1 MPRPLYN
8 TTQLPKQL
16 RDELGLSDLAD
27 LPRGKGTGDRLR
39 NGYVSRKERRKAER
53 VNVKR
58 AQRAQRAQR
67 GNGGRGGVVDG
78 GDVRNTVSAGEQKQ
92 RPTAKLKVGSAPKSK
107 PILKKREQIV
117 NVFEKGESEEEN
129 EGGFTDLL
137 NEEEEEEGEDGDDP
151 DEEEMSSGDEQFTTQ
166 PKLSQAVKDK
176 LAEDDAEISALEK
189 KLGIKGKKGK
199 LPQSFYDEGLADILG
214 DLAGAGSDGED
225 ESRKRKREEDEWLQR
240 KRMKAQ
246 AAARKNKSM
255 GVESGSEREG
265 SEESDESGE
274 EDEFDGFDDDD
285 GGGGGDGNN
294 ISNDSGQDDE
304 DTAQK
309 PKKRENPYLPPVS
322 TPTAPPKYIPPSLRN
337 QPPNESES
345 LTLLR
350 RQAQGHLNKLS
361 EANLLSI
368 LREIEK
374 LYQDYPRR
382 NVTSTLIE
390 LLMGLVYDR
399 SVLQD
404 TFIILHAGFIAAVYK
419 VMGMD
424 FGAELVEAVVRRFD
438 GDYEVAR
445 MKGREEK
452 ESDGGGSNNK
462 EMLNAISLLSHL
474 YNFHVIGCSLI
485 FDYIRLFLTDIT
497 ELNTELLLR
506 IIKNSGPQLRA
517 DSPSTLKDIILLLQP
532 TFSTLDPS
540 TLSVR
545 TKFMLETITDLKN
558 NRLKSNA
565 ASASS
570 LSSTHIT
577 TMRKILGSLN
587 DSPRTLRASEP
598 IRIGRADIHRA
609 DKRGKWWLVGASWR
623 DDAAN
628 QHNGQRDTTVAGAA
642 DAHAHAHAVTALA
655 DTLNDN
661 DGIGGKEVD
670 LLQLAR
676 AHGMNTDVRRSI
688 FVAIMSAA
696 DYRDAHMRLAKLRLK
711 RNQEGEIPRVLLHC
725 AMEEEAHNPYYTI
738 IARRLCG
745 ERRMKMAFMFSL
757 WDVFKRMGEGGEYGD
772 DDGGG
777 GEGDDEV
784 TSKAIVNLAKMY
796 GSLIAGGEMGL
807 GALKVLDFVYMQSKT
822 RVFVEVLIVTVMT
835 QTQQRRTRELQRERN
850 GSGSRRGRD
859 GGEGDEGFDE
869 KALADVFLRTRETPQ
884 IVPRLIYFIR
894 KVVAKT
900 DIVVSKRE
908 RRVVKWG
915 CKVALDTLKA
925 VSRAGG
931 DG

>member
-1 MPRPLYN
+1 
-8 TTQLPKQL
+8 
-16 RDELGLSDLAD
+16 
-27 LPRGKGTGDRLR
+27 
-39 NGYVSRKERRKAER
+39 
-53 VNVKR
+53 
-58 AQRAQRAQR
+58 
-67 GNGGRGGVVDG
+67 
-78 GDVRNTVSAGEQKQ
+78 
-92 RPTAKLKVGSAPKSK
+92 
-107 PILKKREQIV
+107 
-117 NVFEKGESEEEN
+117 
-129 EGGFTDLL
+129 
-137 NEEEEEEGEDGDDP
+137 
-151 DEEEMSSGDEQFTTQ
+151 
-166 PKLSQAVKDK
+166 
-176 LAEDDAEISALEK
+176 
-189 KLGIKGKKGK
+189 
-199 LPQSFYDEGLADILG
+199 
-214 DLAGAGSDGED
+214 
-225 ESRKRKREEDEWLQR
+225 
-240 KRMKAQ
+240 MKAQ
-246 AAARKNKSM
+246 AAARKNKKSM
-255 GVESGSEREG
+255 GVESGREREG
-265 SEESDESGE
+265 SEESDEFGE

-285 GGGGGDGNN
+285 DDDGDSV
-294 ISNDSGQDDE
+294 SNDSGQDDE
-304 DTAQK
+304 DTTQK

-322 TPTAPPKYIPPSLRN
+322 TPAAPPKYIPPSLRN
-337 QPPNESES
+337 QPSNESES
-345 LTLLR
+345 LTRLR

-445 MKGREEK
+445 VKGREEK
-452 ESDGGGSNNK
+452 ESDGGGNNNK

-474 YNFHVIGCSLI
+474 YSFHVIGCSLI
-485 FDYIRLFLTDIT
+485 FDYIRLFLTEIT

-532 TFSTLDPS
+532 TLSTLDPN

-598 IRIGRADIHRA
+598 IRIGRTDIHQA

-623 DDAAN
+623 RDDAAN
-628 QHNGQRDTTVAGAA
+628 QHNGQQDTTDAGAA
-642 DAHAHAHAVTALA
+642 NAHAHAATALA

-725 AMEEEAHNPYYTI
+725 AMEEEAHNPYYTL

-757 WDVFKRMGEGGEYGD
+757 WDVFKRMGEGGVYGD
-772 DDGGG
+772 DDGSGGGGGGG
-777 GEGDDEV
+777 GEGDNEV

-822 RVFVEVLIVTVMT
+822 RVFVEVLIVAVMA
-835 QTQQRRTRELQRERN
+835 QTQQRRTRELQRERD
-850 GSGSRRGRD
+850 GSGSRKGRD
-859 GGEGDEGFDE
+859 GGEGEEGFDE

-884 IVPRLIYFIR
+884 VVPRLIYFIR

-908 RRVVKWG
+908 RRIVKWG